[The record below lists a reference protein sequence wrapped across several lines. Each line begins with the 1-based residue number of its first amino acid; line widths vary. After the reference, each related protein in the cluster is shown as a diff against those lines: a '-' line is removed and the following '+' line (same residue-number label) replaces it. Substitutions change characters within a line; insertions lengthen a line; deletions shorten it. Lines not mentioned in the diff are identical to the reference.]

1 VKGKNMDWNKKGHI
15 ISGFYEGVA
24 YAGKVASSYKE
35 SGGQVRHSIDLFESI
50 YIDDK
55 KFDNI
60 VVNDLLT
67 APLINNRLSA

>member
-15 ISGFYEGVA
+15 ISGFYGGIA
-24 YAGKVASSYKE
+24 YAGKVVSSYKE
-35 SGGQVRHSIDLFESI
+35 FDGQVRHIIDLFESI

-55 KFDNI
+55 KLDNI

-67 APLINNRLSA
+67 APLSNNRLSA